1 MIKVLGPTADEWT
14 KNKLAEVIAS
24 GWWGQGPVTAEFER
38 EFAKRIG
45 VRHAIAVSSGTAAL
59 DLCLKAHFPENKG
72 GELITTP
79 MTFVADAIVG
89 PWNGMRVTF
98 ADIQRETL
106 CLNPDAVQLNADTR
120 AVIVVHSHGR
130 LANMDELKHK
140 VDAHEKKHGY
150 RVLIVEDCAHAMH
163 TPMAGLAGDIS
174 IWSFQAVKTLPAG
187 DGGMVTTNDDAI
199 AQKIRNMTWLGIEK
213 STFARVSTT
222 KYSWDY
228 DIVHDGQKSY
238 MNDINAALALGGLR
252 RIDEILDKRQRIQAN
267 YNAAFQDLPG
277 VVVPTWSH
285 TVQYYTLE
293 TEHRDAIGEALAKAG
308 IATSVHFKPLHK
320 MTYWAESARNPLP
333 VTDAVWPKLLS
344 LPVHDGLTWD
354 EQAHIIETFQT
365 AVWEEWKKAG
375 R

>member
-59 DLCLKAHFPENKG
+59 DLCLKAHFPGNKD

-79 MTFVADAIVG
+79 MTFVSDAIVG
-89 PWNGMRVTF
+89 PWNNMRVTF
-98 ADIQRETL
+98 ADILRETL
-106 CLNPDAVQLNADTR
+106 CLDPEMVWLNPDTR
-120 AVIVVHSHGR
+120 AIIAVHSHGR
-130 LANMDELKHK
+130 LCNVEALKRK
-140 VDAHEKKHGY
+140 VDAHEKKYGY
-150 RVLIVEDCAHAMH
+150 RVLILEDCAHAMH
-163 TPMAGLAGDIS
+163 TPTAGLMGDIAM
-174 IWSFQAVKTLPAG
+174 WSFQAVKTLPAG
-187 DGGMVTTNDDAI
+187 DGGMITTNDDNI
-199 AQKIRNMTWLGIEK
+199 AQTIRNMTWLGIEK
-213 STFARVSTT
+213 STFART
-222 KYSWDY
+222 KGTGYSWDY

-252 RIDEILDKRQRIQAN
+252 RIDELIDKRQRIQAN

-293 TEHRDAIGEALAKAG
+293 TEHRDAIGETLAKAG
-308 IATSVHFKPLHK
+308 IATSVHFKPLNM
-320 MTYWAESARNPLP
+320 MTYWKDCAPNPLP
-333 VTDAVWPKLLS
+333 VSDAVWVKLLS
-344 LPVHDGLTWD
+344 LPVHDGLSWD
-354 EQAHIIETFQT
+354 DQTHIIETFQN

>member
-14 KNKLAEVIAS
+14 LNKLEEVIRS
-24 GWWGQGPVTAEFER
+24 GWWGQGPVTAEFEK
-38 EFAKRIG
+38 EFAARIG
-45 VRHAIAVSSGTAAL
+45 VKHAIAVSSGTAAL
-59 DLCLKAHFPENKG
+59 DLAIKGHLTAPG

-89 PWNGMRVTF
+89 PWNGLRVTF
-98 ADIQRETL
+98 ADINRETL
-106 CLNPDAVQLNADTR
+106 CLDPEMVWLNPDTR
-120 AVIVVHSHGR
+120 VIIAVHSHGR
-130 LANMDELKHK
+130 LCDIEGLKRK
-140 VDAHEKKHGY
+140 VDEHEKEFKY
-150 RVLIVEDCAHAMH
+150 RPLIIEDCAHAMH
-163 TPMAGLAGDIS
+163 TPTAGLMGDIA

-187 DGGMVTTNDDAI
+187 DGGMVTTNDDAV
-199 AQKIRNMTWLGIEK
+199 AMRIRNMTWLGIEK
-213 STFARVSTT
+213 STYARTKGS

-252 RIDEILDKRQRIQAN
+252 RIDTIMDKRQRIQAN

-277 VVVPTWSH
+277 VSVPTWSQ

-293 TEHRDAIGEALAKAG
+293 TEHRDLIGETLAAAG
-308 IATSVHFKPLHK
+308 IATSVHFKPLHL
-320 MTYWAESARNPLP
+320 MTYWASSAPNPLP

-344 LPVHDGLTWD
+344 LPCHDGLTWD
-354 EQAHIIETFQT
+354 EQTHIIETFQQ
-365 AVWEEWKKAG
+365 AVWHEWKAAG